1 MLIKFKAIGWDE
13 NEKSYYFTYNPF
25 DFDKNNIDKDCMV
38 YSKVLRMRREKNE
51 NSGYWEYKKID
62 LNKEFKDLFEKYG
75 FDSQKIT
82 FCRKL

>member
-38 YSKVLRMRREKNE
+38 YSKVLRMRA
-51 NSGYWEYKKID
+51 KKMKTAAIG
-62 LNKEFKDLFEKYG
+62 NIK
-75 FDSQKIT
+75 
-82 FCRKL
+82 KLI